1 MFKPKTLRQTIV
13 PSLVI
18 NFLFGMGIS
27 DVVSKKPSK
36 LIEYAYTLCVLILVN
51 VVGILMVPYFNK
63 YYIISMLSLSRIAF
77 KLLIYANLWTLSTL
91 IAASRLNAQKLR
103 TLIALVETNDQAME
117 RIGLPRMYR
126 TLFMY
131 QIKEFVVY
139 GFITVVF
146 VAVTSKWHF
155 ATSTPTMMKL
165 CLSLIAHVPFVVIY
179 VSSAT
184 FGFWVTCLR
193 LKLQQLNQLLHS
205 MLATMTPESS
215 LHKRLLQ
222 TKNDFENNKFWSFRN
237 EQGSHGNT
245 NKIRSIKQMHL
256 KIIKIVKVVNDAFGM
271 QILLLMI
278 TSVIFTITFLYILY
292 RIIWLDLTM
301 DELIKELVSVIC
313 WFLVYASQ
321 ILHVNYVCAK
331 TNSEV
336 TIMGDVICDLY
347 EPSTSN
353 EFRAE
358 IRNFTLQLIQNPVV
372 FTARGYFNL
381 DHTFIQAVIGTI
393 TTYLIIMIQVGD
405 VTKSRTAK
413 TLNNESDEILF

>member
-13 PSLVI
+13 PSLVM

-27 DVVSKKPSK
+27 DVFSKKPSK

-63 YYIISMLSLSRIAF
+63 YYIISMLSLSRVAF

-165 CLSLIAHVPFVVIY
+165 CLSLVAHVPFVVIY

-193 LKLQQLNQLLHS
+193 LKLHQLNQLLHS

-215 LHKRLLQ
+215 LHKRFLQ

-321 ILHVNYVCAK
+321 ILHVNHVCAK

-405 VTKSRTAK
+405 VTKSQTAK

>member
-1 MFKPKTLRQTIV
+1 MFNPKTLRQTIV
-13 PSLVI
+13 PSLVM

-27 DVVSKKPSK
+27 DVLSKKPSK
-36 LIEYAYTLCVLILVN
+36 LIEYTYTLCVLILVN
-51 VVGILMVPYFNK
+51 VGGILMVPYFNK
-63 YYIISMLSLSRIAF
+63 YYIISMLNLSRVAF
-77 KLLIYANLWTLSTL
+77 KLLIYANIWTLSTL
-91 IAASRLNAQKLR
+91 IIASRLNAQKLR
-103 TLIALVETNDQAME
+103 TLIALVESNDQAME
-117 RIGLPRMYR
+117 KVGLPRMYR
-126 TLFMY
+126 ALFMY
-131 QIKEFVVY
+131 QIKIFVVY

-165 CLSLIAHVPFVVIY
+165 CLSFVAHVPFIVIY
-179 VSSAT
+179 VSSVT

-193 LKLQQLNQLLHS
+193 LKLHQLNQLLHS
-205 MLATMTPESS
+205 MLTTMTWESS
-215 LHKRLLQ
+215 LHKRFLQ
-222 TKNDFENNKFWSFRN
+222 MKNDFENNKWSFRN
-237 EQGSHGNT
+237 EQGSYGNT

-256 KIIKIVKVVNDAFGM
+256 EIIKIVKVVNDTFGM
-271 QILLLMI
+271 QILLLMT
-278 TSVIFTITFLYILY
+278 TSIIFTITFLYILY

-301 DELIKELVSVIC
+301 DELIKELVSVIS

-321 ILHVNYVCAK
+321 ILHVNHVCAK
-331 TNSEV
+331 TNLEV
-336 TIMGDVICDLY
+336 TTMGDVICDLY
-347 EPSTSN
+347 EPSTNN

-372 FTARGYFNL
+372 FTAHGYFNL

-405 VTKSRTAK
+405 VTRSRTAK